1 MRESLLPTS
10 RLALPP
16 PTRMAG
22 TRPDRRFWPAILLGI
37 AASTPTSTL
46 ADVLLNEFKIEDAQQ
61 VVELRNTGPER
72 VPLDL
77 LGFQTGAGSLFPLA
91 TGDTLEPGEH
101 RVFPLPDAVPA
112 VERIR
117 RRGDVLELFDPALD
131 EILDRVDFG
140 DTGGSPADILASV
153 ASTLARVTSTP
164 DPQGTASA
172 TAWTVD
178 LTGTLGAVNNAATPA
193 LGGNVAINEIIP
205 AAANAV
211 VIELYNGGVNPID
224 LNGWF
229 LASAQCDIH
238 LAGTLT
244 PDGFRTFLVTPL
256 VFDFNLVVYL
266 FAPGE
271 VRVDQLGL
279 SDAPGVQT
287 TYQQALGN
295 GQSFQRFPDG
305 NGPHNGYDLATIDF
319 PISVRLGLPS
329 PGTPNPGDGAAI
341 ADGTGAPRVEPG
353 LALAPN
359 PLHRGGAVEVT
370 WRGVEGHST
379 VSSDRMTLRIYD
391 LQGRLVDRLAGPG
404 TTLEWVP
411 AAAIPP
417 GVYFLALESAAS
429 AAGPRSASRA
439 KLTIQP

>member
-1 MRESLLPTS
+1 MPDSRLPTVLF
-10 RLALPP
+10 RLAN
-16 PTRMAG
+16 
-22 TRPDRRFWPAILLGI
+22 GI
-37 AASTPTSTL
+37 ALAALAATS
-46 ADVLLNEFKIEDAQQ
+46 APAAVLMNEFKIEDTQQ
-61 VVELRNTGPER
+61 FLEVRNTGPDR

-77 LGFQTGAGSLFPLA
+77 LGLQTGAGSLFPLA
-91 TGDTLEPGEH
+91 VGDTLEPGEH
-101 RVFPLPDAVPA
+101 RVFPLPDALPA

-140 DTGGSPADILASV
+140 DTGGAPADILADV

-178 LTGTLGAVNNAATPA
+178 LTGTLGSANNAATPA

-211 VIELYNGGVNPID
+211 VIELYNGGPGPVD
-224 LNGWF
+224 LNGWS
-229 LASAQCDIH
+229 LTSAQCHIH
-238 LAGTLT
+238 LAGTLP

-256 VFDFNLVVYL
+256 IFDFNLVVYL

-271 VRVDQLGL
+271 MRVDQMGL

-295 GQSFQRFPDG
+295 GLSFQRFPDG
-305 NGPHNGYDLATIDF
+305 NGPHSGYDLPSIDF
-319 PISVRLGLPS
+319 PISVRLGAPS
-329 PGTPNPGDGAAI
+329 PGAPNPGDGSAI
-341 ADGTGAPRVEPG
+341 ADEAHAPSAR
-353 LALAPN
+353 LALEIAPN
-359 PLHRGGAVEVT
+359 PLTRGGALQIAVK
-370 WRGVEGHST
+370 GAD
-379 VSSDRMTLRIYD
+379 DRLGPPAPQGMVLRVYD
-391 LQGRLVDRLAGPG
+391 LAGRLVDRLSGPS
-404 TTLEWVP
+404 TTLTWTP
-411 AAAIPP
+411 APGIAP
-417 GVYFLALESAAS
+417 GVYFLALERRS
-429 AAGPRSASRA
+429 GPGHHSGLA